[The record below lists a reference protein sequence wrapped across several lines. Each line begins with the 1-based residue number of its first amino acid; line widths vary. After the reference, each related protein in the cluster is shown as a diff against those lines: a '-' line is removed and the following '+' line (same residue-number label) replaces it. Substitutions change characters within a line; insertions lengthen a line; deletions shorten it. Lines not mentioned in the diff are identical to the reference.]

1 MESKSYAVIGSPIA
15 HSKSPAIH
23 KAAYGILGLNWKYE
37 RVEVNASELKE
48 FLSDTNLDGLSVT
61 MPLKEAALAQSE
73 LVCDTASITG
83 TVNTLVRTPTGWAG
97 YNTDVFG
104 LTQALRDVTFSNVL
118 VLGSGATARNAV
130 LAVSS
135 TPSAVSTSLKARS
148 EAKAEQLASW
158 ARGHQIELRVLSEP
172 AKLEEFDLVIAT
184 LPPQSDTIGWFTGSP
199 SGALLDVTYAPWPS
213 ELAKKWMASGG
224 NVISGLEMLIWQAI
238 GQLRIFTNGNVA
250 ESFKNE
256 EELADAMRTA
266 ALSEG

>member
-1 MESKSYAVIGSPIA
+1 MAKAFAVIGSPIE

-23 KAAYGILGLNWKYE
+23 RVAYKVLGLDWTYVKQD
-37 RVEVNASELKE
+37 VSEAALE
-48 FLSDTNLDGLSVT
+48 TFLTATTFDGLSAT
-61 MPLKEAALAQSE
+61 MPLKERAFALSSVKDRAAVQSG
-73 LVCDTASITG
+73 S
-83 TVNTLVRTPTGWAG
+83 VNTLVRTQTGWAG

-135 TPSAVSTSLKARS
+135 RSSAISIALKARDAS
-148 EAKAEQLASW
+148 KAEKLAHW
-158 ARGHQIELRVLSEP
+158 ARRQHIEVRLLAEP

-184 LPPQSDTIGWFTGSP
+184 LPPQSDTTGWFTGSP
-199 SGALLDVTYAPWPS
+199 SGALLDVAYTPWPS
-213 ELAKKWMASGG
+213 ELAKKWMTTGG
-224 NVISGLEMLIWQAI
+224 NVVSGLEMLIWQAI

>member
-1 MESKSYAVIGSPIA
+1 MAKAFAVIGYPIE

-23 KAAYGILGLNWKYE
+23 RAAFKVLGLDWTYVKQD
-37 RVEVNASELKE
+37 VSEAALE
-48 FLSDTNLDGLSVT
+48 TFLTETTFDGLSVT
-61 MPLKEAALAQSE
+61 MPLKESAFALSSVQDQVALQSG
-73 LVCDTASITG
+73 S
-83 TVNTLVRTPTGWAG
+83 VNTLVRNQTGWAG
-97 YNTDVFG
+97 FNTDVFG

-118 VLGSGATARNAV
+118 VLGSGATTRNAV

-135 TPSAVSTSLKARS
+135 KSSAISIALKARDAS
-148 EAKAEQLASW
+148 KAEKLAHW
-158 ARGHQIELRVLSEP
+158 ARGQHIEVRLLAEP

-184 LPPQSDTIGWFTGSP
+184 LPPQSDTTGWFTGSP
-199 SGALLDVTYAPWPS
+199 SGALLDVAYVPWPS
-213 ELAKKWMASGG
+213 ELAKKWMATGG